1 MLEEQGTILD
11 EQDTADKAVKP
22 LFTRSRILFL
32 IVVFLVMCIPLIY
45 RQFEY
50 LLK

>member
-1 MLEEQGTILD
+1 MNEKENIED
-11 EQDTADKAVKP
+11 DNIEKKEIKP

-32 IVVFLVMCIPLIY
+32 IVVFIVMSMPLIY

-50 LLK
+50 MLK